1 MVRGRLGLRLSL
13 WYAVVFVVSMVVLV
27 GITYW
32 LLASSL
38 ARRDHD
44 IIAATLREYAL
55 RYESDGLPALERAV
69 EVEQRTGSRERL
81 FVRVLGRGADA
92 LFVSMPPGWS
102 DFDIDRLGADDQG
115 VERAPARSR
124 DAVLEVASA
133 RLVDGT
139 ILQVGKSNEIR
150 VALLSQFRTVVG
162 WAAVLA
168 MFVGVMGGLLITRS
182 TLQPPR
188 QGCARWQRPSRGPNS
203 IRCRDRPAWRG

>member
-1 MVRGRLGLRLSL
+1 MTKCKPKPIEFHPLGSRE
-13 WYAVVFVVSMVVLV
+13 VVAHFD
-27 GITYW
+27 GGDIT
-32 LLASSL
+32 
-38 ARRDHD
+38 
-44 IIAATLREYAL
+44 
-55 RYESDGLPALERAV
+55 SDGGGLILR

-150 VALLSQFRTVVG
+150 VNQVAGEHTTTESAFLGAFDIAERTIIEDDRHHVQ
-162 WAAVLA
+162 AVL
-168 MFVGVMGGLLITRS
+168 TRRRE
-182 TLQPPR
+182 L
-188 QGCARWQRPSRGPNS
+188 A
-203 IRCRDRPAWRG
+203 D